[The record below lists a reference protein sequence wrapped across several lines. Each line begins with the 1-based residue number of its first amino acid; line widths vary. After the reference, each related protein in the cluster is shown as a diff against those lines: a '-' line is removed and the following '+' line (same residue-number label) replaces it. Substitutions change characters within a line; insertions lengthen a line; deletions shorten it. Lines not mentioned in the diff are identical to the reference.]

1 MKRKRIIF
9 VIVTLALA
17 MVLSSCAMGPRAVG
31 TPGLTAGEDKVFV
44 AFQQYVYG
52 VNTASGSEVWRYPS
66 KGNIQVVFY
75 APPEVDGDALY
86 VGDLSN
92 KFHKLNSSNG
102 AEVWTF
108 DQAKGWFIGK
118 AKAAEDIILAPS
130 SDRSLYALDE
140 TGLLLWKFEKDFAL
154 WGQPIV
160 EGETVYFG
168 SLDHKVYA
176 LALKTG
182 ELLWEVQLGGAINAS
197 PLFDPETGL
206 LYVGSLGRE
215 MVAINAESGK
225 IAWRYPEDSTISS
238 VWAAPIL
245 QEGQLIFT
253 DETGK
258 IISLEP
264 KTGGFNWTI
273 EAGGKTMGGLL
284 AIEGGFVTVMEDGTV
299 RAFDYERNP
308 LWTRNISGELYTT
321 PVLSN
326 DVIVIAAFKS
336 DSLLYAFDQNGN
348 QIWSYQPAK

>member
-1 MKRKRIIF
+1 MKRKNIIF
-9 VIVTLALA
+9 IIVTIALAL
-17 MVLSSCAMGPRAVG
+17 VLSSCTMGPRAVG
-31 TPGLTAGEDKVFV
+31 TPGLTAGEDTVYL
-44 AFQQYVYG
+44 AFQQYVYS
-52 VNTASGSEVWRYPS
+52 VNSELGTEVWRYPS

-86 VGDLSN
+86 VGDLAN
-92 KFHKLNSSNG
+92 KFHKLNSATG

-118 AKAAEDIILAPS
+118 AKAAGDIILAPS
-130 SDRSLYALDE
+130 SDRSLYALDDS
-140 TGLLLWKFEKDFAL
+140 GSLMWKFSKDFAL
-154 WGQPIV
+154 WGQPVV
-160 EGETVYFG
+160 EGDSVYFG

-176 LALKTG
+176 LNLQTG
-182 ELLWEVQLGGAINAS
+182 ELLWEVQLSGAINAS

-206 LYVGSLGRE
+206 LYVGSLGKE

-225 IAWRYPEDSTISS
+225 ISWSYPEDGTISS
-238 VWAAPIL
+238 VWATPIL
-245 QEGQLIFT
+245 QEGQLIFA

-258 IISLEP
+258 IISLDP
-264 KTGGFNWTI
+264 KTGSFNWTI
-273 EAGGKTMGGLL
+273 EAGAKMMGGLL

-308 LWTRNISGELYTT
+308 LWTRTINGELYTT

-326 DVIVIAAFKS
+326 EVIVIAAFKS
-336 DSLLYAFDQNGN
+336 DSLLYGFDQNGN

>member
-1 MKRKRIIF
+1 MKRKNIIF
-9 VIVTLALA
+9 IIVTIALAL
-17 MVLSSCAMGPRAVG
+17 VLSSCTMGPRAVG
-31 TPGLTAGEDKVFV
+31 TPGLTAGEDTVYL
-44 AFQQYVYG
+44 AFQQYVYS
-52 VNTASGSEVWRYPS
+52 VNSELGTEVWRYPS

-86 VGDLSN
+86 VGDLAN
-92 KFHKLNSSNG
+92 KFHKLNSATG

-118 AKAAEDIILAPS
+118 AKAAGDIILAPS
-130 SDRSLYALDE
+130 SDRSLYALDDS
-140 TGLLLWKFEKDFAL
+140 GSLMWKFSKDFAL
-154 WGQPIV
+154 WGQPV
-160 EGETVYFG
+160 VVGDSVYFG

-176 LALKTG
+176 LNLQTG
-182 ELLWEVQLGGAINAS
+182 EPLWEVQLSGAINAS

-206 LYVGSLGRE
+206 LYVGSLGKE

-225 IAWRYPEDSTISS
+225 ISWSYPEDGTISS
-238 VWAAPIL
+238 VWATPIL
-245 QEGQLIFT
+245 QEGQLIFA

-258 IISLEP
+258 IISLDP
-264 KTGGFNWTI
+264 KTGSFNWTI
-273 EAGGKTMGGLL
+273 EAGAKMMGGLL

-308 LWTRNISGELYTT
+308 LWTRTINGELYTT

-336 DSLLYAFDQNGN
+336 DSLLYGFDQNGN

>member
-1 MKRKRIIF
+1 MKRKNIIF
-9 VIVTLALA
+9 IIVTIALAL
-17 MVLSSCAMGPRAVG
+17 VLSSCTMGPRAVG
-31 TPGLTAGEDKVFV
+31 TPGLTAGEDTVYL
-44 AFQQYVYG
+44 AFQQYVYS
-52 VNTASGSEVWRYPS
+52 VNSESGTEEWRYPS

-86 VGDLSN
+86 VGDLAN
-92 KFHKLNSSNG
+92 KFHKLNSATG
-102 AEVWTF
+102 VEVWTF

-118 AKAAEDIILAPS
+118 AKAAGDIILAPS
-130 SDRSLYALDE
+130 SDRSLYALDDS
-140 TGLLLWKFEKDFAL
+140 GSLMWKFSKDFAL
-154 WGQPIV
+154 WGQPV
-160 EGETVYFG
+160 VVGDSVYFG

-176 LALKTG
+176 LNLQTG
-182 ELLWEVQLGGAINAS
+182 EPLWEVQLSGAINAS

-206 LYVGSLGRE
+206 LYVGSLGKE

-225 IAWRYPEDSTISS
+225 ISWSYPEDGTISS
-238 VWAAPIL
+238 VWATPIL
-245 QEGQLIFT
+245 QEGQLIFA

-258 IISLEP
+258 IISLDP
-264 KTGGFNWTI
+264 KTGSFNWTI
-273 EAGGKTMGGLL
+273 EAGAKMMGGLL

-308 LWTRNISGELYTT
+308 LWTRTINGELYTT

-336 DSLLYAFDQNGN
+336 DSLLYGFDQNGN

>member
-1 MKRKRIIF
+1 MKRKNIIF
-9 VIVTLALA
+9 IIVTIALAL
-17 MVLSSCAMGPRAVG
+17 VLSSCTMGPRAVG
-31 TPGLTAGEDKVFV
+31 TPGLTAGEDTVYL
-44 AFQQYVYG
+44 AFQQYVYS
-52 VNTASGSEVWRYPS
+52 VNSESGTEVWRYPS

-86 VGDLSN
+86 VGDLAN
-92 KFHKLNSSNG
+92 KFHKLNSATG

-118 AKAAEDIILAPS
+118 AKAAGDIILAPS
-130 SDRSLYALDE
+130 SDRSLYALDDS
-140 TGLLLWKFEKDFAL
+140 GSLMWKFSKDFAL
-154 WGQPIV
+154 WGQPVV
-160 EGETVYFG
+160 EGDSVYFG

-176 LALKTG
+176 LNLQTG
-182 ELLWEVQLGGAINAS
+182 ELLWEVQLSGAINAS

-206 LYVGSLGRE
+206 LYVGSLGKE

-225 IAWRYPEDSTISS
+225 ISWSYPEDGTISS
-238 VWAAPIL
+238 VWATPIL
-245 QEGQLIFT
+245 QEGQLIFA

-258 IISLEP
+258 IISLDP
-264 KTGGFNWTI
+264 KTGSFNWTI
-273 EAGGKTMGGLL
+273 EAGAKMMGGLL

-308 LWTRNISGELYTT
+308 LWTRNINGELYTT

-336 DSLLYAFDQNGN
+336 DSLLYGFDQNGN